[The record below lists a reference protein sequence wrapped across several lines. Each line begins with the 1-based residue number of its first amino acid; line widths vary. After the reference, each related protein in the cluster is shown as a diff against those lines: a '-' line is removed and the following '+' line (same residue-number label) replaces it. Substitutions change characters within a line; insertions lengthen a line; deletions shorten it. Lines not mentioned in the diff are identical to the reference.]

1 MKESTA
7 RLDDLDTY
15 ISNLQGN
22 YSRAY
27 ASALESTA
35 VLSGRLLDQDTM
47 QAREELSL
55 AYGRQGN
62 LFTQTSSAND
72 ILVANSQ
79 LIALG
84 LMVAGETN
92 RLFTLDSIAELDT
105 LDGHIRTL
113 FTRIHERVVMLETM
127 LTRLNAMEELKILR
141 AASASL
147 AIVRNKIYAP
157 DGIVTT
163 LKQKQGAITRANA
176 LSDKL
181 HAIVSKQS
189 AKGNASISAAKFEQD
204 KAIAAVNSMVRQSL
218 SQIFGIGIAAI
229 VIGIIF
235 GLWMYKSLLQSLQLV
250 LAAVSSQQDKVKE
263 KAALATAVA
272 GGDLSRDVAVGEAL
286 QLDPSQLKKDE
297 MGIVLKAVVG
307 MSQAQVTLDRAFAA
321 MTASLRSS
329 REEEARRDRL
339 KSGLFELNHI
349 LRGEH
354 GITDLADR
362 ALAFLATFLGAG
374 AGVIYLYDDRAGLLH
389 TLSTYAVARSER
401 LADGFRLGEGLA
413 GQVAQEQKMRCL
425 TTVPANYL
433 PITSALGEAAPLAVA
448 ILPIMHNDTLVG
460 VLELAS
466 FKQFTADNFEFLQL
480 SLEGIAIAISVNR
493 SRLQIHESCQRA
505 EHMTVESA

>member
-1 MKESTA
+1 VLA
-7 RLDDLDTY
+7 RD
-15 ISNLQGN
+15 
-22 YSRAY
+22 
-27 ASALESTA
+27 
-35 VLSGRLLDQDTM
+35 
-47 QAREELSL
+47 ELSL
-55 AYGRQGN
+55 AFGRQRN

-84 LMVAGETN
+84 LMVAGESN
-92 RLFTLDSIAELDT
+92 RLFTQDSIAGLERLDAE
-105 LDGHIRTL
+105 IRVL
-113 FTRIHERVVMLETM
+113 FTKIHERETMLEIM
-127 LTRLNAMEELKILR
+127 LTRLGALEELKILR
-141 AASASL
+141 TAAASL
-147 AIVRNKIYAP
+147 AIVRNKIFSP

-163 LKQKQGAITRANA
+163 LKQKQNAFTQANA

-189 AKGNASISAAKFEQD
+189 AQGKASVSAARIEQD
-204 KAIAAVNSMVRQSL
+204 TAIAEVNSMVRQSL

-235 GLWMYKSLLQSLQLV
+235 GVWMYRSMLQPLQLV
-250 LAAVSSQQDKVKE
+250 LAAVSSQQERVTE

-272 GGDLSRDVAVGEAL
+272 GGDLSREVAVGEAL
-286 QLDPSQLKKDE
+286 QLDLSQLKKDE
-297 MGIVLKAVVG
+297 MGVVLKAVVG

-329 REEEARRDRL
+329 REEDARRDRL
-339 KSGLFELNHI
+339 KSGLFELNRI

-362 ALAFLATFLGAG
+362 ALAFVATFLGAG

-389 TLSTYAVARSER
+389 TLSTYAVARSKR

-413 GQVAQEQKMRCL
+413 GQVALEQKMRCL
-425 TTVPANYL
+425 NTVPANYL
-433 PITSALGEAAPLAVA
+433 PITSALGEADPLSVA

-493 SRLQIHESCQRA
+493 TRLQIQESCQQA
-505 EHMTVESA
+505 EHRTVEST